1 MEDKSIITININ
13 LQGRNYPVKI
23 ARGDGQKEE
32 LIRKAANKI
41 NELVLQF
48 KKKGY
53 KDRDDQDYLAMVT
66 LQFAVQALS
75 LGGENELAP
84 VLNKIRNL
92 DRIIEEV
99 IEEE

>member
-1 MEDKSIITININ
+1 MEDKSIITINVNI
-13 LQGRNYPVKI
+13 QGRNYPVNI
-23 ARGDGQKEE
+23 AREDGQKEE

-41 NELVLQF
+41 NELTLQL

-53 KDRDDQDYLAMVT
+53 KDRDEQDYLAMVT
-66 LQFAVQALS
+66 LQFAVKALS
-75 LGGENELAP
+75 SGGENEITP

-99 IEEE
+99 LDKE

>member
-13 LQGRNYPVKI
+13 IQGRNYPVKI

-41 NELVLQF
+41 NELILQL
-48 KKKGY
+48 KKGH
-53 KDRDDQDYLAMVT
+53 KGRDDQDYLAMVT
-66 LQFAVQALS
+66 LQFAVKAMS
-75 LGGENELAP
+75 SAAENEVTP

-92 DRIIEEV
+92 DRIVEEV
-99 IEEE
+99 INKE